1 VMTRL
6 LKWIFRTGN
15 RIGISKDRELS
26 KHRVHSTKYQ
36 DLCM

>member
-1 VMTRL
+1 MTRL

-15 RIGISKDRELS
+15 RIGVCKERELS
-26 KHRVHSTKYQ
+26 KHRVHTTKYQ